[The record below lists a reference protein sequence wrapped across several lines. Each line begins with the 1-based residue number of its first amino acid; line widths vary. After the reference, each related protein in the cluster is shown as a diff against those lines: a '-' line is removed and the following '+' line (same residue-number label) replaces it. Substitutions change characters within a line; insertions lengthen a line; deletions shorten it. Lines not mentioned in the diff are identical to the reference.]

1 MNTAEN
7 TADKVLHEL
16 QEITLQGY
24 MGLQWCRRYW
34 WVQENSARRD
44 FKKKKL
50 LLTLV
55 PTSESA
61 C

>member
-16 QEITLQGY
+16 QEITLQRIHGIT
-24 MGLQWCRRYW
+24 MVSEIYW

-44 FKKKKL
+44 F
-50 LLTLV
+50 
-55 PTSESA
+55 
-61 C
+61 